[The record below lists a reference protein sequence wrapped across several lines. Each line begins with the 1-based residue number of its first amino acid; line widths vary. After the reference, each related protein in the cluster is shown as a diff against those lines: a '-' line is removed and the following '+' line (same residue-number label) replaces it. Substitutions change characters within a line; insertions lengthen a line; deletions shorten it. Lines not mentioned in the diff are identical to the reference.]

1 MNRGVSRN
9 RRHFLPAARNFGICF
24 EWGRRPQIHPTL
36 LLETQTLL
44 TLSRQTPKRGTTC
57 HRCQVIRFFVVT
69 AIGLAIFALVAD
81 DKLHYLQAVTPMRA
95 ALAIWAIGITGLLV
109 KIVFWKL
116 DRRGASSGSEQGEQ
130 PAAASGK
137 TDHTSS
143 H

>member
-1 MNRGVSRN
+1 MRS
-9 RRHFLPAARNFGICF
+9 
-24 EWGRRPQIHPTL
+24 
-36 LLETQTLL
+36 LL

-95 ALAIWAIGITGLLV
+95 ALAIWAIGIAGLLL
-109 KIVFWKL
+109 KIFFWQL
-116 DRRGASSGSEQGEQ
+116 DRRNANSGPEQAEQ
-130 PAAASGK
+130 PAAGSGRSGRK
-137 TDHTSS
+137 SS